1 MIPVINCLLQ
11 GGADIFKSI
20 NKTASIIHELFD
32 RDGIIEPFLRIP
44 GLDLEVQDFEGRT
57 LLLAAC
63 SHSEKWYGIDEDEDF
78 LQMIPSA
85 VDLLLS
91 R

>member
-11 GGADIFKSI
+11 GGADIFKYI
-20 NKTASIIHELFD
+20 NKTTSIIHELFD
-32 RDGIIEPFLRIP
+32 RDGIVEPFLRIP
-44 GLDLEVQDFEGRT
+44 SLDLEVQDFECRT

-78 LQMIPSA
+78 
-85 VDLLLS
+85 
-91 R
+91 